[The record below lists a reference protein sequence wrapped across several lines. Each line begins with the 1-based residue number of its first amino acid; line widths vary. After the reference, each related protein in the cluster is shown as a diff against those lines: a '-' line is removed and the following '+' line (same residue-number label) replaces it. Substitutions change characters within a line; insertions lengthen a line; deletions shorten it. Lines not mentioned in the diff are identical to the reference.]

1 MYLWNVNKSRLH
13 PVLKINNKGLV
24 PRLPDLLRLQEES
37 REAWLRGR
45 KPGSLAT
52 RKKAGKPGYEE
63 ESLEAWVKGR
73 KPGSLATRKKA
84 GKPGYEEESR
94 EAWLRGRKP
103 GSLGKRK
110 KAWKPG

>member
-63 ESLEAWVKGR
+63 ESLEAWV
-73 KPGSLATRKKA
+73 
-84 GKPGYEEESR
+84 
-94 EAWLRGRKP
+94 RGRKP

-110 KAWKPG
+110 KAWVRGRKPGSLATRKKAWKPG